1 MTRRPGGYPPPVAA
15 GIVTPVVVVVLSSI
29 GYDVSVSNTA
39 RIRRPKDL
47 RHCPLSALG
56 PNCHL
61 RTRETCA

>member
-15 GIVTPVVVVVLSSI
+15 GIVNPVVVVVLSSI

-47 RHCPLSALG
+47 RH
-56 PNCHL
+56 
-61 RTRETCA
+61 